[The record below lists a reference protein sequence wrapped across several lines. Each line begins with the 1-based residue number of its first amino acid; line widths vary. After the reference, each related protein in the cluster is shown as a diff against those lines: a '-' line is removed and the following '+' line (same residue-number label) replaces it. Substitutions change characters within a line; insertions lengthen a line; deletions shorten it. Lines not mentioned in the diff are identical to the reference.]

1 MKLFNSSCSK
11 NIDTEKSGN
20 SAFIPTI
27 LNIRRHVF
35 IGINLVFNMVQN
47 KHVICQKLLQS
58 FRLLFLTGKCQDIF
72 ANIPASY
79 IPNTDE
85 FIRCSDFFRA
95 ISLVEQDK
103 KHRCLLIRNSHS
115 GFWQDIADDNLR
127 QNRMALLT
135 QFPL

>member
-35 IGINLVFNMVQN
+35 IGVNLVFNMVQN
-47 KHVICQKLLQS
+47 NPVICQKLLQS

-79 IPNTDE
+79 IPNADK
-85 FIRCSDFFRA
+85 FMNCSDRLCT
-95 ISLVEQDK
+95 ISLVERGK
-103 KHRCLLIRNSHS
+103 KHRFPLVHNSHS
-115 GFWQDIADDNLR
+115 GFLRDIAGDNLR

>member
-1 MKLFNSSCSK
+1 MFPATLS
-11 NIDTEKSGN
+11 
-20 SAFIPTI
+20 
-27 LNIRRHVF
+27 NIRRHVF
-35 IGINLVFNMVQN
+35 IGVNLVFNMVQN
-47 KHVICQKLLQS
+47 NPVICQKLLQS

-79 IPNTDE
+79 IPNADK
-85 FIRCSDFFRA
+85 FMNCSDRLCT

-103 KHRCLLIRNSHS
+103 KHRYLLIRNSHS

-127 QNRMALLT
+127 QNRTALLT